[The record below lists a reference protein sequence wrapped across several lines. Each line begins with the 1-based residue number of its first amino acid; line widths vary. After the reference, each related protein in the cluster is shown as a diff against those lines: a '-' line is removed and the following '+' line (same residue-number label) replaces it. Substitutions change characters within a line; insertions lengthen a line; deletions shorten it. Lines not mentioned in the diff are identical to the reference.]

1 MFSPSQTKT
10 FSRCRFKWFL
20 HKLLGTDY
28 STVGKR
34 DLAAA
39 VGTAVGAAIQS
50 HYLLKGT
57 LSIDQLIAQ
66 AQERYTYEVAERC
79 KAGRVVEDCEEAVTY
94 PGLIPGMIRAF
105 FKKKPIPDE
114 WIVTNAEST
123 VSDDYNAFLDL
134 AGTCPRSPW
143 IADIKCKMNEKG
155 GFIRN
160 SLLKYQ
166 YDPQLLQY
174 VREWSKKGEKVEFY
188 RIIYIVGGPIP
199 TCAFE
204 DFEIDWDYMLLREV
218 SDCQIWSEMLAA
230 QSQLKALASIH
241 GGYSRIPLD
250 KVVEI
255 TPMAS
260 EHMDG
265 FYKCDMWD
273 PCLLYAGD
281 VKHTPNYIQI
291 ERKL

>member
-1 MFSPSQTKT
+1 M
-10 FSRCRFKWFL
+10 
-20 HKLLGTDY
+20 LGTDY
-28 STVGKR
+28 QTVGKR

-39 VGTAVGAAIQS
+39 VGTSVGAAIQS

-66 AQERYTYEVAERC
+66 AMDRYAYEVAERC
-79 KAGRVVEDCEEAVTY
+79 KIGRTVEDCEEAVKY
-94 PGLIPGMIRAF
+94 PSLIPDMIRAF
-105 FKKKPIPDE
+105 FKKKPIPDT
-114 WIVTNAEST
+114 WTVTHAEAT

-134 AGTCPRSPW
+134 AGQCPRGTW

-174 VREWSKKGEKVEFY
+174 VREWSKKGSKVEFY
-188 RIIYIVGGPIP
+188 RIIYIVGSPVP
-199 TCAFE
+199 TCTFE

-230 QSQLKALASIH
+230 QAQLKALAGVH